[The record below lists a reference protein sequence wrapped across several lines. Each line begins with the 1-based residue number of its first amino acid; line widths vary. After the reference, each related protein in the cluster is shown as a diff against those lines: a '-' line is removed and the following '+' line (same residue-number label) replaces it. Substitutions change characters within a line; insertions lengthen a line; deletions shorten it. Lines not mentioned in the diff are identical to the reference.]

1 MAKGATV
8 QMWKRATIV
17 MLVVTVIGFGVCIAS
32 VFKVAIL
39 DGEDLQAKAISQ
51 SLRNTS
57 LSAKRGTI
65 YDTNGT
71 VLAESASVW
80 TVILEPAYIK
90 DDETRVLIAKGLSEI
105 LDMDEAKILEKT
117 KLQNYYTYLKR
128 EIETET
134 KNEILA
140 FISENPPRPA
150 ITF

>member
-17 MLVVTVIGFGVCIAS
+17 MLVVTILGFGICLAS

-65 YDTNGT
+65 YDATGT

-90 DDETRVLIAKGLSEI
+90 DDETRALIAKGLSEI

-117 KLQNYYTYLKR
+117 KLQNYNTYQEFLKV
-128 EIETET
+128 
-134 KNEILA
+134 
-140 FISENPPRPA
+140 P
-150 ITF
+150 